1 MPALSIS
8 CLTAGYFPSRPAI
21 KTRCKFLN
29 SINSSASPRQI
40 VRLSQSRA
48 VLKHASKQRFFQ
60 LLVSIRFWPT
70 SITAVSYNF
79 PRNTATM
86 FRSAVLVFF
95 TLLAVVS
102 AQQVG
107 TLTAEAHPSLS
118 WQTCTAAG
126 SCTTNAGSIT
136 LDANWRWLHTTT

>member
-1 MPALSIS
+1 
-8 CLTAGYFPSRPAI
+8 
-21 KTRCKFLN
+21 
-29 SINSSASPRQI
+29 
-40 VRLSQSRA
+40 
-48 VLKHASKQRFFQ
+48 
-60 LLVSIRFWPT
+60 
-70 SITAVSYNF
+70 
-79 PRNTATM
+79 M